1 MKLAEALA
9 LRADL
14 QTRLQHLATRAQ
26 QHARFQEG
34 EEPAEDATALLAD
47 HDRTIVELET
57 LIVAINTRNLAVEVA
72 PGLTM
77 TAALA
82 QRDTLRQRHR
92 MRTELANAAADTV
105 DRYSRTEI
113 RSVAAVNVR
122 TLRAEAD
129 DIARTLRDLDS
140 RIQEVNWTTQLEA

>member
-14 QTRLQHLATRAQ
+14 QTRLQHLTTRAQ

-34 EEPAEDATALLAD
+34 EEPAEDATALLAEY
-47 HDRTIVELET
+47 DRVTIELEQ
-57 LIVAINTRNLAVEVA
+57 LIVAINTRNLAVEVT
-72 PGLTM
+72 PDLTM

-92 MRTELANAAADTV
+92 MRTELANAAATTV

-113 RSVAAVNVR
+113 RTLPAVNVR
-122 TLRAEAD
+122 NLRAEAD
-129 DIARTLRDLDS
+129 DLARDLRELDS
-140 RIQEVNWTTQLEA
+140 RIQEVNWTTEL